1 MARRTAEE
9 AAQTRDEILRAARQL
24 FTERGYAATSTRDV
38 VQHTGVTRGALY
50 HHFADKTDLFRSV
63 FVDLTEELN
72 NTVAMAALQH
82 PDAVDALR
90 GACEAFLNFVIRP
103 DYRQIAFIDGPA
115 VLGLDEWQSLDTE
128 VGMASMQ
135 FALDA
140 LHHQG
145 YLDQPAPHLLTVLLF
160 GALTEAG
167 MAMGRGDRVAAD
179 PSELIDAFLR
189 LVAGQAH
196 TPGEW
201 RPVVRPPA

>member
-9 AAQTRDEILRAARQL
+9 AAQTREEILRAAREL

-38 VQHTGVTRGALY
+38 VEHTGVTRGALY
-50 HHFADKTDLFRSV
+50 HHFDDKTDLFRSV

-72 NTVAMAALQH
+72 NTVASAALRH
-82 PDAVDALR
+82 PDALDALR
-90 GACEAFLNFVIRP
+90 GACEAFLEFVVRP

-115 VLGLDEWQSLDTE
+115 VLGLDEWQALDTE

-140 LHHQG
+140 LHQQG
-145 YLDQPAPHLLTVLLF
+145 YLEEPAPHLLTVLLF

-167 MAMGRGDRVAAD
+167 MAMSRGDLGASG
-179 PSELIDAFLR
+179 PQPLIDAFIR
-189 LVAGQAH
+189 LVAGQAR

-201 RPVVRPPA
+201 RPFAAT